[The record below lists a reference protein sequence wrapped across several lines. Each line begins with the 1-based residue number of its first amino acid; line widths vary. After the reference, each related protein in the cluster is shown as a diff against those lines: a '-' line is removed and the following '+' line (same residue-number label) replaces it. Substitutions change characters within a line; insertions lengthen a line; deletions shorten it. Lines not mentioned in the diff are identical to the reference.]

1 MRNQNKWNTVCRVDE
16 KEHNTNT
23 ILYLSSQTDVGQGIE
38 REWRWRKIKRKNQKL
53 INNNE
58 PINTSL

>member
-16 KEHNTNT
+16 KEDSTNT